1 MENCKKEDIVIF
13 AAIEPDVIAGLEEFA
28 KSHGKRAVQLDDRV
42 ISDYLKTEGE
52 KVDEPSRSLE
62 EFLGSEKNRTEAETK
77 AIALFNLITHNGDM
91 LTAKDRV
98 FKKSEVVRA
107 TSLTHKTLGELLTLL
122 SLFGFIEYKR
132 GDYEFSF
139 VFSEDARRSSALA
152 DITSSVA
159 MTNGNIAR
167 YLSLFPE
174 GEREGKLKEVLS
186 GIAQI
191 SNSYSYVCS

>member
-13 AAIEPDVIAGLEEFA
+13 AAVEPDIIAGLEEFA
-28 KSHGKRAVQLDDRV
+28 KSHGKQVVQLDDKV
-42 ISDYLKTEGE
+42 ISDYLKGGE
-52 KVDEPSRSLE
+52 KAYEPSRSLE
-62 EFLGSEKNRTEAETK
+62 EFLGSEKNRTEAEIK
-77 AIALFNLITHNGDM
+77 AIFLFNLITHNGDM

-107 TSLTHKTLGELLTLL
+107 TNLTHKTLGELLTFL

-132 GDYEFSF
+132 GNYEFSF
-139 VFSEDARRSSALA
+139 VFSKDVQRASALT

-159 MTNGNIAR
+159 MTNRNIAR
-167 YLSLFPE
+167 YLSLFPKE
-174 GEREGKLKEVLS
+174 EREGKLKEVFS